1 MSNILCHPSIGVD
14 PPLSQPSRGG
24 LAPWQLRRVL
34 AVMGNLAGDHAIADL
49 ARQCGVSVGHFSRAF
64 KQSAG
69 VPPHQWLLE
78 QRVRRAQHLLAL
90 SPVPIAD
97 IAQQCGFADQSHLT
111 RVFERITGTTP
122 GRWRR
127 QRQAIVSPT
136 HEQPP
141 VG

>member
-1 MSNILCHPSIGVD
+1 MSDLAFDDGGAIAPNPST
-14 PPLSQPSRGG
+14 PHRGG

-34 AVMGNLAGDHAIADL
+34 RMMGNLAGDHGLADL
-49 ARQCGVSVGHFSRAF
+49 ARECGISVGHFSRAF

-69 VPPHQWLLE
+69 MSPHQWLLE
-78 QRVRRAQHLLAL
+78 RRVAQARHLLAT
-90 SPVPIAD
+90 SPSPIAE

-127 QRQAIVSPT
+127 QLPGVVPEN
-136 HEQPP
+136 EQPP

>member
-1 MSNILCHPSIGVD
+1 MLLIVMSDIACQPSVGID
-14 PPLSQPSRGG
+14 PLPSQPHRGG
-24 LAPWQLRRVL
+24 LAPWQLRRAL
-34 AVMGNLAGDHAIADL
+34 ALMGNLAGDYVIADL
-49 ARQCGVSVGHFSRAF
+49 ARQCGVSAGHFSRAF

-78 QRVRRAQHLLAL
+78 KRVHRAQHLLAL
-90 SPVPIAD
+90 SGVSIAD

-127 QRQAIVSPT
+127 EQTIASPK
-136 HEQPP
+136 
-141 VG
+141 

>member
-1 MSNILCHPSIGVD
+1 
-14 PPLSQPSRGG
+14 
-24 LAPWQLRRVL
+24 
-34 AVMGNLAGDHAIADL
+34 MGNLTADHVIADL
-49 ARQCGVSVGHFSRAF
+49 ARQCGVSAGHFSRAF

-78 QRVRRAQHLLAL
+78 QRVDRAQHLLVVFPQA
-90 SPVPIAD
+90 PIAD

-136 HEQPP
+136 HE
-141 VG
+141 